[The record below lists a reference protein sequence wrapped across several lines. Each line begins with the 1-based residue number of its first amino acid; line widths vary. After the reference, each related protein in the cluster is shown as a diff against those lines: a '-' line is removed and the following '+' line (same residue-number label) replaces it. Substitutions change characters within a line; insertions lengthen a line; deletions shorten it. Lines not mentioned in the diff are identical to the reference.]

1 MPFSPI
7 LHQCPFLWETGE
19 AGNGHPI
26 QGPHHK
32 FEEETTMKKNVFAS
46 LGLAALGILFIMSFA
61 PTAFSADEIK
71 IGAVQPVTG
80 RFAFAG
86 VHINA
91 GLEDALKMANAEGGI
106 NGKKIKYIMEDGT
119 YKVDVAVAAFKRIMA
134 RDKPVAMYGE
144 STALG
149 KAMAPEIKD
158 RYKILYSSTSFSS
171 ELADKAKN
179 PFVFVPGPTY
189 SDMFGIL
196 LQYIAKEKP
205 GANVAFFYSDTEFGK
220 DPVPYGRKM
229 CKKLGLNLVAEEVAK
244 VGGVDITSQVLDLKR
259 KKAEYVIF
267 QGFVLSPIPAVL
279 KQAKD
284 YGLKA
289 KFMGTFWGTHKMLLD
304 KLGPLAEGY
313 LGVMPYAFY
322 SQTEIPMIKKIRA
335 WTEKNYPKI
344 KYRPTSY
351 MQGFFT
357 GLVFVECLKRAD
369 KAGELNG
376 PGLAKA
382 LQTLKN
388 IDTGGLM
395 CPYTVI
401 DNKIP
406 YGRVYKANVK
416 KKVFE
421 PVSDWIKTE

>member
-1 MPFSPI
+1 
-7 LHQCPFLWETGE
+7 
-19 AGNGHPI
+19 
-26 QGPHHK
+26 
-32 FEEETTMKKNVFAS
+32 MKKSIF
-46 LGLAALGILFIMSFA
+46 LIFCLAVICFLSTVMFVQLSNAAGV
-61 PTAFSADEIK
+61 IK
-71 IGAVQPVTG
+71 VGAVQPVTG

-91 GLEDALKMANAEGGI
+91 GLEDALMMANAEGGI
-106 NGKKIKYIMEDGT
+106 DGKKIKYIMEDGT

-134 RDKPVAMYGE
+134 RDNPIIMYGE

-171 ELADKAKN
+171 ELANAAKN
-179 PFVFVPGPTY
+179 PYMFVPGPTY

-196 LQYIAKEKP
+196 LKYIAKEKP

-220 DPVPYGRKM
+220 DPIPYGRKM
-229 CKKLGLNLVAEEVAK
+229 CKKLRLNLVAEEVAK
-244 VGGVDITSQVLDLKR
+244 VGGVDVASQVLDLKR
-259 KKAEYVIF
+259 KKAQYIIF
-267 QGFVLSPIPAVL
+267 QGFVLSPVSAVI
-279 KQAKD
+279 KQARD

-304 KLGPLAEGY
+304 KMGPLAEGY

-322 SQTEIPMIKKIRA
+322 WQTEIPMIRKIRA
-335 WTEKNYPKI
+335 WNKKHHPKV

-357 GLVFVECLKRAD
+357 GRVFVECLKRAD

-376 PGLAKA
+376 EGLVKA
-382 LQTLKN
+382 LQSLKN
-388 IDTGGLM
+388 VKTGGLM
-395 CPYTVI
+395 CPFSVI
-401 DNKIP
+401 NNKIP
-406 YGRVYKANVK
+406 YGRVYRANTSK
-416 KKVFE
+416 KTYE
-421 PVSDWIKTE
+421 PISDWIKTD

>member
-1 MPFSPI
+1 
-7 LHQCPFLWETGE
+7 
-19 AGNGHPI
+19 
-26 QGPHHK
+26 
-32 FEEETTMKKNVFAS
+32 MKKNIFVFLC
-46 LGLAALGILFIMSFA
+46 LGFFCVLSMILCTQPVSAAG
-61 PTAFSADEIK
+61 EIK
-71 IGAVQPVTG
+71 VGAVQPVTG

-91 GLEDALKMANAEGGI
+91 GLEDALMMANAEGGI

-134 RDKPVAMYGE
+134 RDNPIVMYGE

-171 ELADKAKN
+171 ELADEAKN
-179 PFVFVPGPTY
+179 PYMFVPGPTY

-196 LQYIAKEKP
+196 LKYIAKEKP

-220 DPVPYGRKM
+220 DPIPYGRKM

-244 VGGVDITSQVLDLKR
+244 VGGVDVASQVLDLKR
-259 KKAEYVIF
+259 KKAQYIIF
-267 QGFVLSPIPAVL
+267 QGFVLSPVSAVI
-279 KQAKD
+279 KQARD

-304 KLGPLAEGY
+304 KMGPLAKGY

-322 SQTEIPMIKKIRA
+322 WQTEIPMIRKIRA
-335 WTEKNYPKI
+335 WNEKHHPKV
-344 KYRPTSY
+344 KYRPSSY

-357 GLVFVECLKRAD
+357 GRVFVECLKRAD
-369 KAGELNG
+369 KAGQLNG
-376 PGLAKA
+376 AGLVKA
-382 LQTLKN
+382 LHSLKN
-388 IDTGGLM
+388 VETGGLM
-395 CPYTVI
+395 CPFTVI
-401 DNKIP
+401 NNKIP
-406 YGRVYKANVK
+406 FGRVYRANISK
-416 KKVFE
+416 KTYE
-421 PVSDWIKTE
+421 PVSGWIKTE